1 MFGRYCFRCAC
12 TCDADPTAGVWQQV
26 LLVPGNPFMPD
37 DSVSQYARASFSI
50 ATPDKM
56 DEAFARLAT
65 LLRTEVEAQEAAV
78 DGAHSTET

>member
-1 MFGRYCFRCAC
+1 M
-12 TCDADPTAGVWQQV
+12 

-50 ATPDKM
+50 ANPEKM

-65 LLRTEVEAQEAAV
+65 LLRAEVEAQAAAA
-78 DGAHSTET
+78 DGSATAAPKR